1 MLAQKNDH
9 VATGA
14 AAADPSPWLPG
25 AAPAPGKLARA
36 HLNSAADVAAIERFA
51 PADLLPGATL
61 YDCIK
66 AAAAIEPDKAAIT
79 QLLSPDLDVAPRIIS
94 YAQLVALIEQTANL
108 FKSLSGDAPPAVAL
122 ILPMLPEGVIASWGA
137 ATAGISCP
145 INPYLEPG
153 VVISIMNAARATV
166 LVTATS
172 KYGPGVWDKLGD
184 VFAQVPTLR
193 RVLVVDADD
202 PATDFM
208 TAVAAQP
215 AGRLNFEP
223 TRDPHA
229 DATYLPTGGTTA
241 APKLVKMSH
250 RGQLLNAWLVGAF
263 AGADRDGVVG
273 HAMPNFHVGGLVVIA
288 LRTILFGQTL
298 VTLTTDGFRSQG
310 VIRNFWD
317 IARKFRMTTVL
328 AVPTT
333 AAAILAVPDVS
344 SEGHIVRTFNC
355 GASTVPVEL
364 MRGFHQRFGIW
375 LREVWGQTEV
385 HGVVAAN
392 FSNGSE
398 PRVGSVGQRLPFQ
411 PVKAIEVDANNNFV
425 RECAPGERG
434 VIAVSGPGVI
444 RGYVDP
450 RLDAEFFVK
459 GMPDGG
465 VWANTGDLGTVD
477 ADGYVW
483 LFGRAKDLIIRGG
496 HNIDPKLIEE
506 ALVCHPAV
514 QMAAAIGRP
523 DAAKGEMPIAYV
535 VLKPNMSATAE
546 ELLQFCR
553 EHVQERAAV
562 PVEMHIVAGLPM
574 TAVGK
579 ISKPALRMDAMQR
592 LSALIAQQ
600 VVGDLGSVDI
610 SVDDKGLRPSAHVH
624 VVLVAGDRDVV
635 AERLRDEFKN
645 YEFSCLIDVELA

>member
-1 MLAQKNDH
+1 MQAQQRNDLEMTTSTP
-9 VATGA
+9 AG
-14 AAADPSPWLPG
+14 PWLPG
-25 AAPAPGKLARA
+25 AAPRPGCLARA
-36 HLNSAADVAAIERFA
+36 QLRTTKDVLAVETFS
-51 PADLLPGATL
+51 PDDLLPGATI
-61 YDCIK
+61 YECVK
-66 AAAAIEPDKAAIT
+66 AAAAVEPGKPAIT
-79 QLLSPDLDVAPRIIS
+79 QLLSADLEVAPRHIS
-94 YAQLVALIEQTANL
+94 YAELVALIERSANL
-108 FKSLSGDAPPAVAL
+108 FKALSGDATPSVAL

-145 INPYLEPG
+145 INPYLETR

-193 RVLVVDADD
+193 RVLVVDAENPDD
-202 PATDFM
+202 DYMA
-208 TAVAAQP
+208 AVNAQP
-215 AGRLNFEP
+215 AGKLTFEP

-241 APKLVKMSH
+241 SPKLVKMTH

-263 AGADRDGVVG
+263 AGASRDGVVG

-298 VTLTTDGFRSQG
+298 VTLTTDGFRNPG
-310 VIRNFWD
+310 VIKNFWD
-317 IARKFRMTTVL
+317 IARKFKMTTVL

-344 SEGHIVRTFNC
+344 SDGHSISTFNS

-364 MRGFHQRFGIW
+364 MRGFHERFGIW
-375 LREVWGQTEV
+375 LREIWGQTEV

-392 FSNGSE
+392 FSNGLE

-411 PVKAIEVDANNNFV
+411 PVKAIEVDADNNFL

-450 RLDAEFFVK
+450 RLDAEFFVR

-506 ALVCHPAV
+506 VLVCHPAV
-514 QMAAAIGRP
+514 QLAAAIGRP
-523 DAAKGEMPIAYV
+523 DASKGEMPIAYV
-535 VLKPNMSATAE
+535 VLKPGMTADAS

-553 EHVQERAAV
+553 ERVQERAAV
-562 PVEMHIVAGLPM
+562 PVELHFVSALPM

-592 LSALIAQQ
+592 LSTLIAQDI
-600 VVGDLGSVDI
+600 VGDLGSVAV
-610 SVDDKGLRPSAHVH
+610 SVDDKGLRPSVQ
-624 VVLVAGDRDVV
+624 VRVKLTAGDCKAV
-635 AERLRDEFKN
+635 AERLRTEFKN
-645 YEFSCLIDVELA
+645 YEFASSIEVESA

>member
-1 MLAQKNDH
+1 MQAQQRNDREMTTSTQ
-9 VATGA
+9 AG
-14 AAADPSPWLPG
+14 PWLPG
-25 AAPAPGKLARA
+25 AAPRPGGLARA
-36 HLNSAADVAAIERFA
+36 RLQTTDDVLAVEAFS
-51 PADLLPGATL
+51 PDDLLPGATI
-61 YDCIK
+61 YECIK
-66 AAAAIEPDKAAIT
+66 AAAAVEPAKPAIT
-79 QLLSPDLDVAPRIIS
+79 QLLSADPEVAPRHIS
-94 YAQLVALIEQTANL
+94 YAELVALIERSANL
-108 FKSLSGDAPPAVAL
+108 FKALSGDASPSVAL

-145 INPYLEPG
+145 INPYLETR

-193 RVLVVDADD
+193 SVLVVDADNPD
-202 PATDFM
+202 DDYMA
-208 TAVAAQP
+208 AVNAQP
-215 AGRLNFEP
+215 AGLLTFEP

-229 DATYLPTGGTTA
+229 DATFLPTGGTTA
-241 APKLVKMSH
+241 SPKLVKMTH

-263 AGADRDGVVG
+263 AGASRDGVVG

-298 VTLTTDGFRSQG
+298 VTLTTDGFRNPG
-310 VIRNFWD
+310 VIKNFWD
-317 IARKFRMTTVL
+317 IARKYRMTTVL

-344 SEGHIVRTFNC
+344 SDGHIVTTFNC

-364 MRGFHQRFGIW
+364 MRGFQQRFGIW
-375 LREVWGQTEV
+375 LREIWGQTEV

-392 FSNGSE
+392 FSNGCE

-411 PVKAIEVDANNNFV
+411 PVKAIEVDANNNFI
-425 RECAPGERG
+425 RECAPDERG
-434 VIAVSGPGVI
+434 VIVVSGPGVI

-450 RLDAEFFVK
+450 RLDAEFFVR

-506 ALVCHPAV
+506 VLVCHPAV

-523 DAAKGEMPIAYV
+523 DASKGEMPIAYV
-535 VLKPNMSATAE
+535 VLKPGMAVDAS

-553 EHVQERAAV
+553 ERVQERAAV
-562 PVEMHIVAGLPM
+562 PVELHFVSALPM

-592 LSALIAQQ
+592 LSTSIAQD
-600 VVGDLGSVDI
+600 VVGDLGSVAV
-610 SVDDKGLRPSAHVH
+610 SVDDKGLRPCVH
-624 VVLVAGDRDVV
+624 VRVVLAKGDSNAV
-635 AERLRDEFKN
+635 AERLHAEFRN
-645 YEFSCLIDVELA
+645 YEFASSIEVESA